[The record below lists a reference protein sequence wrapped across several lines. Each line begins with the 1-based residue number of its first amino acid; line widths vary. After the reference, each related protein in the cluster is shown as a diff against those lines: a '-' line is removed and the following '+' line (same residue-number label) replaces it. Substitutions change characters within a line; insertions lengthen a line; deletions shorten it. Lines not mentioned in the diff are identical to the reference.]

1 MKVESKSIVEHLK
14 LDIDQHFQDE
24 AQGMNTDIDVDLWEA
39 LNSEIEQP
47 LVDQTWELDWVLFR
61 MNRNLV

>member
-1 MKVESKSIVEHLK
+1 MKVERKDFVELLK

-24 AQGMNTDIDVDLWEA
+24 AQGMSTDIDADLWEA
-39 LNSEIEQP
+39 LNSEIKIP
-47 LVDQTWELDWVLFR
+47 LVDLTHELDWVLFR